1 MDTAYSFAHN
11 TLPDMKLQ
19 IDFSEIRRM
28 VNEKY
33 HFEMVM
39 KHVNSRTVGIGAAV
53 SLGPFT
59 RDVTIDVKVDRVEG
73 GNLILAYNPGLGMDL
88 AVKGILALLKNQSA
102 EYGQIVE
109 SGSKNNVIIHLN
121 NIDAMRNLLQSVDLK
136 GISFIEQG
144 MLMEASI
151 KPLS

>member
-1 MDTAYSFAHN
+1 
-11 TLPDMKLQ
+11 
-19 IDFSEIRRM
+19 
-28 VNEKY
+28 
-33 HFEMVM
+33 
-39 KHVNSRTVGIGAAV
+39 
-53 SLGPFT
+53 
-59 RDVTIDVKVDRVEG
+59 
-73 GNLILAYNPGLGMDL
+73 MDL